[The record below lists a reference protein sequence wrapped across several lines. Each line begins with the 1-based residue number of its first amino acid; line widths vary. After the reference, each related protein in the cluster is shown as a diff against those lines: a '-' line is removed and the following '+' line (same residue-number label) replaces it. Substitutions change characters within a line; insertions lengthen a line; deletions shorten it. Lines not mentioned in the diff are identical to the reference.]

1 MDLWKFLLISF
12 ILFAG
17 CVSQSNDV
25 TIENYSK
32 VEVKPVSEIEYAT
45 FIYINVFRDRN
56 GINKLELDPILSEIA
71 RNYSRLM
78 IEKKFFSH
86 YYQGKDVKYRVNST
100 GYGFFSL
107 GENLA
112 ELSGDCYDIELAR
125 KAVEL
130 WSKSPAHR
138 FVMENKVFDKVGVGI
153 YCDGGLNA
161 ITTIYAQTCLNKT
174 LHLIPE
180 QVLMLVPESQPNVPK
195 VVYMKTYGNCEYR
208 QYVFPLEKQ
217 DSYFFYETP
226 EKVIM
231 GKMDLPIGIALH
243 SPFEC
248 SVTLEFCYL
257 NDLK

>member
-17 CVSQSNDV
+17 CISNDDV
-25 TIENYSK
+25 IPGNYSK
-32 VEVKPVSEIEYAT
+32 VEVKPVNEMEYAT
-45 FIYINVFRDRN
+45 FIYINVFRTHN
-56 GINKLELDPILSEIA
+56 GIDKVKLDPLLSEVA

-78 IEKKFFSH
+78 IRKNFFSH
-86 YYQGKDVKYRVNST
+86 YYRGKDVKYRVNST

-112 ELSGDCYDIELAR
+112 ELSGDCYDLELAR
-125 KAVEL
+125 KAVDL

-138 FVMENKVFDKVGVGI
+138 FVMENRIFDRVGI
-153 YCDGGLNA
+153 GVYCEGGLNA

-174 LHLIPE
+174 LHLVPDQI
-180 QVLMLVPESQPNVPK
+180 LMVVPDSQPNSTRVL
-195 VVYMKTYGNCEYR
+195 YIKTQGNCEYK

-226 EKVIM
+226 HEIIK
-231 GKMDLPIGIALH
+231 KYKLPIGIALH

-257 NDLK
+257 NDLE